1 MTLITHRPRQVF
13 EMAELQRSQSDQGD
27 GAPNPETIS
36 YRSRASSVIST
47 GTKFSIQ
54 TMPQGHYYIDG
65 VLDGRNPQSVN
76 TRPASLYSVRSMA
89 PSLPPYDGHQPMDAL
104 LSTSNQPSHPYS
116 LQTSANHDLQIASS
130 IGNDQEPP
138 LTPSDPENALS
149 MHYGRV
155 VRTID
160 DNHARQLARIYSA
173 HEQDLAA
180 TRDAVDQA
188 YRKEWKAKN
197 REIERVR
204 EEAANEIEQVRREAA
219 ADISRLREE
228 IETLSAA
235 HKETVARI
243 ETEIAD
249 KVVLLN
255 GKHEAAVEKA
265 RNAIEDL
272 WEGRWNDR
280 IKVAAEEAK
289 RAAKEAERREQE
301 KDEEWL
307 RLIRSLHPELSDEI
321 KNAVISSRTQ
331 GSQQNDADD
340 ITIV

>member
-1 MTLITHRPRQVF
+1 
-13 EMAELQRSQSDQGD
+13 
-27 GAPNPETIS
+27 
-36 YRSRASSVIST
+36 
-47 GTKFSIQ
+47 
-54 TMPQGHYYIDG
+54 
-65 VLDGRNPQSVN
+65 
-76 TRPASLYSVRSMA
+76 
-89 PSLPPYDGHQPMDAL
+89 
-104 LSTSNQPSHPYS
+104 
-116 LQTSANHDLQIASS
+116 
-130 IGNDQEPP
+130 
-138 LTPSDPENALS
+138 

-160 DNHARQLARIYSA
+160 ENHARQLARIYSA

-249 KVVLLN
+249 KVILLN

-307 RLIRSLHPELSDEI
+307 RLIRSLHPELSDEV